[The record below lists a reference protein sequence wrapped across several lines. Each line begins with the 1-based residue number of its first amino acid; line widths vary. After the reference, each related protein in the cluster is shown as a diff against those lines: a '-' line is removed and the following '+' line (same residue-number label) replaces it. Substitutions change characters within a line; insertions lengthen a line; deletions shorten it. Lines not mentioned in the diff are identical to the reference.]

1 MKTILLILSFFLSF
15 GCNNNDSQKPF
26 QSTEITFT
34 EIGQGALFGNGVEN
48 ISQSNLLINNQTDWQ
63 NLISQMNSVNNV
75 SDTFFETSIDFDNFS
90 VIAIFL
96 EIKGNG
102 WEVVINT
109 IIENEDY
116 ITISIQETEFMTT
129 VITQP
134 FQIVKIPKT
143 TKEIVTE

>member
-15 GCNNNDSQKPF
+15 GCNNNDPQKPF

-75 SDTFFETSIDFDNFS
+75 SDTFSETSIDFDNFS

-143 TKEIVTE
+143 TKEIVAE

>member
-15 GCNNNDSQKPF
+15 GCNNNDPQKPF

-63 NLISQMNSVNNV
+63 NLVSQMNSVNNV
-75 SDTFFETSIDFDNFS
+75 SDTFSETSIDFDNFS

-116 ITISIQETEFMTT
+116 ITISIQETESMTT

-143 TKEIVTE
+143 TKEIVAE